1 MNKGTKYIIPI
12 ILGMTIMMN
21 VFSQVG
27 GYLSQ
32 KLMVENDI
40 RSRVKD
46 ALSKVIDSHK
56 YVINVD
62 VNLEVMDEVNEQI
75 TVFAPRDSEKDEI
88 AQPSPEEKTAQAL
101 VRIQEKMVKSDT
113 YEEESYSVGLPIP
126 GFEVDVVRPKSE
138 SRPLTESSPLSPK
151 TMEPMDTPSVKKTE
165 EDKEVVDKVLSRKRP
180 SRAVIKRMDLSL
192 ILQEGAAPELIENIR
207 QLTMAASKFDRDR
220 GDKLTIMTASFK
232 ERRDQ
237 RSAEQI
243 MLKNIAEKIDQ
254 LEQRRYN
261 ESTNWREDIENY
273 KNEVTLRREEDLKLF
288 ETQLEELDKKRLQ
301 EAAEFEKKELARKD
315 SIRNS
320 KLEVE
325 IQALRDMLA
334 VNELEEKEKGE
345 ELDSA
350 RFAMLDN
357 ELQSLRKMLLQAML
371 QDSIEAQRL
380 AQAKIEKELAERESE
395 KAEKDSLIAEKIAA
409 LDAVQ
414 ADLDALEEEATSGL
428 DTTTIML
435 IAFGLII
442 IALIIIMILQRKG
455 TANQPYPPPM
465 PPYPPYPM
473 PPRRKRRKKRLRKES
488 KSTENYN
495 SESSAKQNADSS
507 LESSQKEETATE
519 ETSNELTS
527 GSPSQDISREDDES
541 DSHPGDDPN
550 VLKSEIDDIRK
561 SIVSMSVG
569 QPKRTS
575 TIVKEWLEQPAPE
588 PPTSGSTESE
598 GAAESVSDDN
608 ENDNN

>member
-1 MNKGTKYIIPI
+1 MNKGTNYIIPI
-12 ILGMTIMMN
+12 ILGTTVMMN
-21 VFSQVG
+21 VFSQAG

-62 VNLEVMDEVNEQI
+62 VDLEIMDEVNEQI
-75 TVFAPRDSEKDEI
+75 TVFAPRDSDKNET

-101 VRIQEKMVKSDT
+101 VKIQEKMAKSDT

-138 SRPLTESSPLSPK
+138 SMPLTESSPLSPK
-151 TMEPMDTPSVKKTE
+151 TMEPMDKPSTKKLE
-165 EDKEVVDKVLSRKRP
+165 EDREVVDKVLSRKRP

-254 LEQRRYN
+254 LEQKRYK

-334 VNELEEKEKGE
+334 VNELKEEEKSE

-380 AQAKIEKELAERESE
+380 AQAKIEQELAERESE
-395 KAEKDSLIAEKIAA
+395 KAERDSLIAEKIAA

-414 ADLDALEEEATSGL
+414 ADLDALEKEAASGL

-442 IALIIIMILQRKG
+442 IALVIIMILQRKG

-473 PPRRKRRKKRLRKES
+473 PPRRKRRKKRVRKES

-495 SESSAKQNADSS
+495 SESSAEQKADSP
-507 LESSQKEETATE
+507 LEANQKEEMAMD
-519 ETSNELTS
+519 ETSNESTIS
-527 GSPSQDISREDDES
+527 SPTQNTSREGDES
-541 DSHPGDDPN
+541 NSTPGDDPN

-588 PPTSGSTESE
+588 SPVSGSTEPE
-598 GAAESVSDDN
+598 ATTEDASDD
-608 ENDNN
+608 ENDNK

>member
-1 MNKGTKYIIPI
+1 MNKGKKHITSIIGVI
-12 ILGMTIMMN
+12 SFITLLIAQG
-21 VFSQVG
+21 S

-40 RSRVKD
+40 RDRVKE

-62 VNLEVMDEVNEQI
+62 VDLEILDEVNEQI
-75 TVFAPRDSEKDEI
+75 TVFAPRESDKGQVVQS
-88 AQPSPEEKTAQAL
+88 SPAERTAEAL
-101 VRIQEKMVKSDT
+101 VKIQEKMIQDT
-113 YEEESYSVGLPIP
+113 ETEQESYSIGLPIP
-126 GFEVDVVRPKSE
+126 GFEVDVVRPKTSG
-138 SRPLTESSPLSPK
+138 SRPLTESSPVSPK
-151 TMEPMDTPSVKKTE
+151 TMEPMDQPSNDVAE
-165 EDKEVVDKVLSRKRP
+165 EDRDVVDKVLSRKRP
-180 SRAVIKRMDLSL
+180 SRAVVKRMNVSL

-254 LEQRRYN
+254 LEQKRAS

-273 KNEVTLRREEDLKLF
+273 KEEITARREEDLALL

-301 EAAEFEKKELARKD
+301 EAAEYEKKELARKD

-320 KLEVE
+320 KLETE
-325 IQALRDMLA
+325 INALKDMLA
-334 VNELEEKEKGE
+334 VNESQEKAQAKQ
-345 ELDSA
+345 LDST

-371 QDSIEAQRL
+371 QDSIEAQKQ
-380 AQAKIEKELAERESE
+380 AQAKIEAELAEREEE
-395 KAEKDSLIAEKIAA
+395 KAERDSLIAEKIAA

-414 ADLDALEEEATSGL
+414 ADLDALEAEASSGM
-428 DTTTIML
+428 DTKTIML
-435 IAFGLII
+435 FAFGVV
-442 IALIIIMILQRKG
+442 IAALLAMMFLQRKAG
-455 TANQPYPPPM
+455 PQQAYPPM
-465 PPYPPYPM
+465 PYPPYP
-473 PPRRKRRKKRLRKES
+473 PPRPRKRRRKKKPAAQEEKVEKKEEEPS
-488 KSTENYN
+488 PEEPTEAPEVQQEEVAAEPV
-495 SESSAKQNADSS
+495 SEDNTPSEEDDGDHRS
-507 LESSQKEETATE
+507 LE
-519 ETSNELTS
+519 
-527 GSPSQDISREDDES
+527 
-541 DSHPGDDPN
+541 DDPN

-561 SIVSMSVG
+561 SVVSMSVG
-569 QPKRTS
+569 QPGRTS

-588 PPTSGSTESE
+588 AP
-598 GAAESVSDDN
+598 AAEAEEESSGDDGGD
-608 ENDNN
+608 EEESSE

>member
-1 MNKGTKYIIPI
+1 MNKGKKHITSIIGVI
-12 ILGMTIMMN
+12 SFITLLIAQG
-21 VFSQVG
+21 S

-40 RSRVKD
+40 RDRVKE

-62 VNLEVMDEVNEQI
+62 VDLEILDEVNEQI
-75 TVFAPRDSEKDEI
+75 TVFAPRESEKG
-88 AQPSPEEKTAQAL
+88 QVVQSSPAERTAEAL
-101 VRIQEKMVKSDT
+101 VKIQEKMIQDT
-113 YEEESYSVGLPIP
+113 ETEQESYSIGLPIP
-126 GFEVDVVRPKSE
+126 GFEVDVVRPKTSG
-138 SRPLTESSPLSPK
+138 SRPLTESSPVSPK
-151 TMEPMDTPSVKKTE
+151 TMEPMDQPSNDAAE
-165 EDKEVVDKVLSRKRP
+165 EDRDVVDKVLSRKRP
-180 SRAVIKRMDLSL
+180 SRAVVKRMNVSL

-254 LEQRRYN
+254 LEQKRAS

-273 KNEVTLRREEDLKLF
+273 KEEITARREEDLALL

-301 EAAEFEKKELARKD
+301 EAAEYEKKELARKD

-320 KLEVE
+320 KLETE
-325 IQALRDMLA
+325 INALKDMLA
-334 VNELEEKEKGE
+334 VNESQEKAQAKQ
-345 ELDSA
+345 LDST

-371 QDSIEAQRL
+371 QDSIEAQKQ
-380 AQAKIEKELAERESE
+380 AQAKIEAELAEREEE
-395 KAEKDSLIAEKIAA
+395 KAERDSLIAEKIAA

-414 ADLDALEEEATSGL
+414 ADLDALEAEASSGM
-428 DTTTIML
+428 DTKTIML
-435 IAFGLII
+435 FAFGVV
-442 IALIIIMILQRKG
+442 IAALLAMMFLQRKAG
-455 TANQPYPPPM
+455 PQQAYPPM
-465 PPYPPYPM
+465 PYPPYP
-473 PPRRKRRKKRLRKES
+473 PPRPRKRRRKKKPAAQEEKVEKKEEEPS
-488 KSTENYN
+488 PEEPTEAPEVQQEEVAAEPV
-495 SESSAKQNADSS
+495 SENNTPSEEDDGDHRS
-507 LESSQKEETATE
+507 LE
-519 ETSNELTS
+519 
-527 GSPSQDISREDDES
+527 
-541 DSHPGDDPN
+541 DDPN

-561 SIVSMSVG
+561 SVVSMSVG
-569 QPKRTS
+569 QPGRTS

-588 PPTSGSTESE
+588 AP
-598 GAAESVSDDN
+598 AAEAEEEAGDDGGD
-608 ENDNN
+608 EEESSE

>member
-1 MNKGTKYIIPI
+1 MNKGKKHITSIIGVI
-12 ILGMTIMMN
+12 SFITLLIAQG
-21 VFSQVG
+21 S

-40 RSRVKD
+40 RDRVKE

-62 VNLEVMDEVNEQI
+62 VDLEILDEVNEQI
-75 TVFAPRDSEKDEI
+75 TVFAPRESDKGQVVQS
-88 AQPSPEEKTAQAL
+88 SPAERTAEAL
-101 VRIQEKMVKSDT
+101 VKIQEKMIQDT
-113 YEEESYSVGLPIP
+113 ETEQESYSIGLPIP
-126 GFEVDVVRPKSE
+126 GFEVDVVRPKTSG
-138 SRPLTESSPLSPK
+138 SRPLTESSPVSPK
-151 TMEPMDTPSVKKTE
+151 TMEPMDQPSNDVAE
-165 EDKEVVDKVLSRKRP
+165 EDRDVVDKVLSRKRP
-180 SRAVIKRMDLSL
+180 SRAIVKRMNVSL

-254 LEQRRYN
+254 LEQKRAS

-273 KNEVTLRREEDLKLF
+273 KEEITARREEDLALL

-301 EAAEFEKKELARKD
+301 EAADYEKKELARKD

-320 KLEVE
+320 KLETE
-325 IQALRDMLA
+325 INALKDMLA
-334 VNELEEKEKGE
+334 VNESQEKAQAKQ
-345 ELDSA
+345 LDST

-371 QDSIEAQRL
+371 QDSIEAQKQ
-380 AQAKIEKELAERESE
+380 AQAKIEAELASREEE
-395 KAEKDSLIAEKIAA
+395 KAERDSLIAEKIAA

-414 ADLDALEEEATSGL
+414 ADLDALEAEASSGM
-428 DTTTIML
+428 DTKTIML
-435 IAFGLII
+435 FAFGVV
-442 IALIIIMILQRKG
+442 IAALLAMMFLQRKAG
-455 TANQPYPPPM
+455 PQQAYPPM
-465 PPYPPYPM
+465 PYPPYP
-473 PPRRKRRKKRLRKES
+473 PPRPRKRRRKKKPAAQEEKVEKKEEEPS
-488 KSTENYN
+488 PEEPTDAPEVQQEEVAAEPV
-495 SESSAKQNADSS
+495 SEDNISSEEDDGDHLS
-507 LESSQKEETATE
+507 LE
-519 ETSNELTS
+519 
-527 GSPSQDISREDDES
+527 
-541 DSHPGDDPN
+541 DDPN

-561 SIVSMSVG
+561 SVVSMSVG
-569 QPKRTS
+569 QPGRTS

-588 PPTSGSTESE
+588 APTAEAEEESSGDDGGDEEESSE
-598 GAAESVSDDN
+598 
-608 ENDNN
+608 